1 MIQVKKVTIN
11 LSISVDGI
19 PVTLDLFAESAED
32 AILLLE
38 DFLQSKEEEETGG
51 SENEV

>member
-1 MIQVKKVTIN
+1 MMEVKKVSVK
-11 LSISVDGI
+11 LSVMVDEV

-38 DFLQSKEEEETGG
+38 DFLKSKEEEETGG
-51 SENEV
+51 SEDEI

>member
-1 MIQVKKVTIN
+1 MIEVKKVTIN
-11 LSISVDGI
+11 LSVSVDGV

-38 DFLQSKEEEETGG
+38 DFLKEKEETGG
-51 SENEV
+51 SEDEV